1 MQKND
6 KTEQM
11 LGNFRVSGRDKPMDW
26 HGITAQDAAKL
37 LKSNINNGLDEQ
49 AAKILLKNHG
59 ENKLQDRKKA
69 SIVKQFFGQFSD
81 FCVIILFIAC
91 IISFVTSILDGSRDF
106 IEPAVILLIVI
117 LNAVIGVFQERRAE
131 RALEALKKL
140 SAPSANVK
148 RNGKMKKIP
157 ASGLVPGDVIYLE
170 SGDMVPADARLIS
183 SNGLKVSESALTGES
198 EACEKD
204 ANSVLPADCPPA
216 DRKNMIFSSTNVL
229 AGNCTAI
236 VTQTGME
243 TQVGK
248 IAHLLASEKS
258 PQTPLQLRL
267 EKIGKALAVGAL
279 IICAAVFLLGVIRR
293 SGILSSFMLSVSL
306 AVAAI
311 PEGLPAIVTIVLS
324 MGVQIMAKNNAIIRH
339 LPAVE
344 TLGAATVICSDK
356 TGTLTQNKMTVTK
369 VCSAS
374 GELSMN
380 SSEACKILL
389 YGSIC
394 NNSHVIKRGKKPI
407 FGGDPTETAFACGEN
422 VFSLDSD
429 YPRLHETPFSSE
441 KKFMSTLNTVGDK
454 KLLIVKGAPEV
465 ILPRCSKA
473 EAHSSDS
480 ALTKVLSSKISEQN
494 SRMAAQGLRVIA
506 VAFRAASDPSDYDEK
521 NLTFAGLIGMTDPP
535 RPEAAKAVA
544 TCKKA
549 GIIPVMITGD
559 HIDTACAI
567 AEQLGILESG
577 LTAMTGAEL
586 DSLSDSELCDK
597 IEKCRVFARVSPEHK
612 VRIVKAFRS
621 CGEIVAMTGDGV
633 NDAPALKAADIGCA
647 MGKSGTDVA
656 KNAADMIL
664 TDDNFATIVGAV
676 EEGRRIYDNIRKAI
690 QFLLSSNMSEVMS
703 IFIATLCGFV
713 ILEPVHLL
721 WINLVT
727 DCFPAL
733 ALGLESAEPDVMR
746 RKPRP
751 TTDGVFAGGVGV
763 DVAYQGFVVTLLTL
777 AAYFIGHFMEAGVW
791 EIANSAD
798 GMTMAFLTMSMAEIF
813 HSLNMRSQ
821 RGSIFTLKTQNKA
834 LLLAALASL
843 VLTTAVLYVPFL
855 SDAFGFEHIS
865 LAEYGVAM
873 ALAVCMIPIVEL
885 VKLCQRK
892 RAKAK
897 QNV

>member
-1 MQKND
+1 
-6 KTEQM
+6 
-11 LGNFRVSGRDKPMDW
+11 MDW
-26 HGITAQDAAKL
+26 HCITAQDAAKM

-49 AAKILLKNHG
+49 AAKILLKTHG
-59 ENKLQDRKKA
+59 ENKLQGKKKV

-148 RNGKMKKIP
+148 RNGKIKKIP
-157 ASGLVPGDVIYLE
+157 ASGLVPGDVIFLE

-204 ANSVLPADCPPA
+204 ANSVSAADCPPA

-267 EKIGKALAVGAL
+267 EKIGKTLAVGAL

-407 FGGDPTETAFACGEN
+407 FGGDPTETAILSAAFDCGEN

-441 KKFMSTLNTVGDK
+441 KKYMSTLNTVGNK

-473 EAHSSDS
+473 EMHGSDS
-480 ALTKVLSSKISEQN
+480 ALTKFLSSKISEQN

-506 VAFRAASDPSDYDEK
+506 VAFRAASDSSDYDEK

-567 AEQLGILESG
+567 AGQLGILESG

-597 IEKCRVFARVSPEHK
+597 IKKCRVFARVSPEHK

-664 TDDNFATIVGAV
+664 TDDNFATIVKAV
-676 EEGRRIYDNIRKAI
+676 ALGRGIFDNIKKAVH
-690 QFLLSSNMSEVMS
+690 FLLGTNIGEILAVFAASV
-703 IFIATLCGFV
+703 LGFAPPL
-713 ILEPVHLL
+713 IPIQLL
-721 WINLVT
+721 WVNLVT
-727 DCFPAL
+727 DSLPAM
-733 ALGLESAEPDVMR
+733 ALGTEKAEKDIMTRRPISPAKGFFSDGLWIDISLEGMLIG
-746 RKPRP
+746 
-751 TTDGVFAGGVGV
+751 T
-763 DVAYQGFVVTLLTL
+763 VTVLSFLIGSKMFGTENILL
-777 AAYFIGHFMEAGVW
+777 GR
-791 EIANSAD
+791 
-798 GMTMAFLTMSMAEIF
+798 TMAFCTISFCEIA
-813 HSLNMRSQ
+813 HAVNMRS
-821 RGSIFTLKTQNKA
+821 SLPLFKA
-834 LLLAALASL
+834 GFFSNRAMTASVIICSL
-843 VLTTAVLYVPFL
+843 VQASAVIFPPLADVFGVTSL
-855 SDAFGFEHIS
+855 S
-865 LAEYGVAM
+865 
-873 ALAVCMIPIVEL
+873 AVQWLIVICLSVIPL
-885 VKLCQRK
+885 VIGEAGKILFTC
-892 RAKAK
+892 KA
-897 QNV
+897 